1 MPDKLIKY
9 KQQDLDLDKYV
20 YNLSQNV
27 ESWVN
32 TQDWNDSQKE
42 EFWKAYELYKTKLQ
56 EVDADNYS
64 TLSIN
69 DRGSIIGPGLTNV
82 DTDDYYYDQS
92 GNRIS
97 GKDYSDLAPKKQ
109 QRYNNFEANKQV
121 AKYLNV
127 IAKAFSEAKPKEKVK
142 EPVKQSFEKWFQSTQ
157 GISALE
163 DFNYFLE
170 LDPVGEGNLRNTNK
184 RVELL
189 VNDILPKYI
198 ETLSDEDKQKYQDL
212 KTHLT
217 NNGLDANAKLK
228 MLKLGISSNFF
239 ESFFSPYEKLGMT
252 PESYKTW
259 LTQQEQKAEQEEK
272 IEKEKQ
278 EAIEKEQIQ
287 EEFKSFAESLNQFED
302 PISINIVNT
311 PFENQKYLV
320 DFEQSPSNKNLFNLS
335 KWEKDIMSEI
345 NTGKYENINDLDSWV
360 NYWVN
365 ASRTGNF
372 ELPRHILYAL
382 LYKSGMPDKYKGK
395 SVYRIKADDDLKT
408 GKTLIWDPG
417 TSKLEWIPLRLSE
430 SGDVELQEYFKSSR
444 TDLFPQKE
452 YKFTKYSKGGLLK
465 KLQFGGFTENYNKR
479 IQKNASKNNQSA
491 KEYVTNQDAF
501 FEDMSWEDWVDL
513 GSLAADLGSAISA
526 QVPGWG
532 TFTSAGLGLAS
543 TASQMVTDVS
553 RDGLDKRDV
562 KNLLTNVGFDLFG
575 LVPGAGLTAKSGK
588 LVKKLVKWAP
598 RVMALYSGYSTLKQ
612 TPEIMK
618 AWSKV
623 LDEEELTLSDIQA
636 IQLSLKALTTVVG
649 GKMLGQNQKQ
659 VKGKATYEFYDALDN
674 HYYKTFSEQDAKAL
688 GEAVE
693 LGKLNPIHGKYKDL
707 DGLTLSQNQIT
718 ERNWYGKKV
727 PVTPEKYKA
736 DPIKVR
742 KYISPSGK
750 VTFYDTK
757 TGNVIDEPPKLKEA
771 TSEIPAVTS
780 ATKPDTQAPTKS
792 DTQATTSVQ
801 TSPKKKKKKIN
812 KKALGGFIS
821 KLQNGNAITN
831 TANNG
836 ANWFKHM
843 FDTKAMRDYLNTIN
857 LSNYTQFNDLQ
868 NSWYGNKVA
877 SKYQPGQPSVTY
889 LDSVKT
895 RQGLFNDTG
904 LNANIQNA
912 LEQGFIE
919 QAGTSGDNSSGNWQ
933 DGYFG
938 EQEYLRHAGTI
949 DSWKGKDSE
958 LQKTIEM
965 FANKGLNYAP
975 NKNGVYVLSPMSNPQ
990 SLQETLDW
998 LYKIKNNVSTQ
1009 SDIPVT
1015 SKPVTKLGQTDPAGE
1030 NKPEVP
1036 AELPKQ
1042 SYLYR
1047 LVPYSMA
1054 FSRAGYADTTNR
1066 RITDLAKAGE
1076 KPFLMDPFTYNK
1088 YVQGNLAA
1096 INLGDLEA
1104 AQLSNIKTPYAD
1116 ATLNF
1121 AAKLEGFNRG
1131 LDRRR
1136 YGRMIDDQASRQSYE
1151 QVYQQGK
1158 ENALNEHETGLK
1170 NRLSIMQSEANKNK
1184 YKQAYLAKK
1193 HEIWD
1198 TLGKEVE
1205 YDVKTLLND
1214 RRNQQEIYNR
1224 QAIDS
1229 AVRYNLKK
1237 YMPSLS
1243 DDVIKVWDGVNSG
1256 TLQLNY
1262 NNTNQ
1267 MNLYKQAQQAY
1278 NAAVYNA
1285 LGEYGKLKTYP
1296 IPFTKAGFS
1305 PKLHFKQ
1312 GGAIKERIANAER
1325 LFKTIKSDLDRNEKK
1340 LTRLYKSLY
1349 TLKNK
1354 VK

>member
-42 EFWKAYELYKTKLQ
+42 EFWKAYESYKTKLQ
-56 EVDADNYS
+56 EVNADNYS

-97 GKDYSDLAPKKQ
+97 GKDYSELAPKKQ

-121 AKYLNV
+121 AKYLNI

-142 EPVKQSFEKWFQSTQ
+142 EPVKQSFEKWFQSTK

-170 LDPVGEGNLRNTNK
+170 LDPIGEGNLRNTNK

-189 VNDILPKYI
+189 VNDILPEYI

-217 NNGLDANAKLK
+217 TKGLDAKAKLK
-228 MLKLGISSNFF
+228 MLELGISPNFF

-302 PISINIVNT
+302 PISINVVNI

-335 KWEKDIMSEI
+335 KWEKDVMSEI

-382 LYKSGMPDKYKGK
+382 LYQSGIPDKYKGK

-479 IQKNASKNNQSA
+479 IQKNAAKDNQSA

-532 TFTSAGLGLAS
+532 TVTSAGLGLAS

-588 LVKKLVKWAP
+588 LVKKLVGWAP
-598 RVMALYSGYSTLKQ
+598 KVMALYSGYSTLKQ

-623 LDEEELTLSDIQA
+623 LSEEELTLSDMQA

-674 HYYKTFSEQDAKAL
+674 HYYKTFSGQDAKSL

-693 LGKLNPIHGKYKDL
+693 LGKLNPILGKYKDL

-757 TGNVIDEPPKLKEA
+757 TGNVIDEPKLKEVEV
-771 TSEIPAVTS
+771 SKQPVIVKVED
-780 ATKPDTQAPTKS
+780 TKPVVDKPVVTKTQTAKN
-792 DTQATTSVQ
+792 
-801 TSPKKKKKKIN
+801 KKRKKLS
-812 KKALGGFIS
+812 KKALGGYIT
-821 KLQNGNAITN
+821 KLQKGKNITN
-831 TANNG
+831 TSST
-836 ANWFKHM
+836 ANWFQHM
-843 FDTKAMRDYLNTIN
+843 FDTEAMQKYLNTIN
-857 LSNYTQFNDLQ
+857 LNNYTQFNNLQ
-868 NSWYGNKVA
+868 NSWYDNKVA
-877 SKYQPGQPSVTY
+877 SKYLPGQPSVTY

-912 LEQGFIE
+912 LDKGFIK

-938 EQEYLRHAGTI
+938 EQEYLRHAGTV

-975 NKNGVYVLSPMSNPQ
+975 NRNGMYVLSPMSNPQ
-990 SLQETLDW
+990 SLVDSILTGNFYLQ
-998 LYKIKNNVSTQ
+998 
-1009 SDIPVT
+1009 P
-1015 SKPVTKLGQTDPAGE
+1015 KPVTKLGQTDPAGE
-1030 NKPEVP
+1030 DKPEVP
-1036 AELPKQ
+1036 VELPKQ
-1042 SYLYR
+1042 SYLDR
-1047 LVPYSMA
+1047 LIPYSMS
-1054 FSRAGYADTTNR
+1054 FSRAGYADGTNR
-1066 RITDLAKAGE
+1066 AITDLAKAGE
-1076 KPFLMDPFTYNK
+1076 KPFLMDPFTYNR

-1104 AQLSNIKTPYAD
+1104 AQLANIKTPYAD

-1136 YGRMIDDQASRQSYE
+1136 QGRMIDDQASRQSYE

-1184 YKQAYLAKK
+1184 YEQAYLAKK

-1198 TLGKEVE
+1198 TLGKEIE

-1224 QAIDS
+1224 RAIDS
-1229 AVRYNLKK
+1229 AIRYNLKK

-1256 TLQLNY
+1256 TLQLDY

-1278 NAAVYNA
+1278 TAAVYNA
-1285 LGEYGKLKTYP
+1285 LGEYGRLKTYP

-1305 PKLHFKQ
+1305 PKLHLKQ

>member
-20 YNLSQNV
+20 YNLAQNV

-32 TQDWNDSQKE
+32 TQNWNDSQKE

-56 EVDADNYS
+56 EVDANNYS
-64 TLSIN
+64 ILSIN
-69 DRGSIIGPGLTNV
+69 DKGSIIGPGLTNV

-97 GKDYSDLAPKKQ
+97 RKDYSELAPKKQ

-142 EPVKQSFEKWFQSTQ
+142 EPVKQSFEEWFQSTQ

-170 LDPVGEGNLRNTNK
+170 LDPIGEGNLRNTNK

-189 VNDILPKYI
+189 VNDILPKYVK
-198 ETLSDEDKQKYQDL
+198 TLSDEDKQKYQDL

-217 NNGLDANAKLK
+217 TNGLDAQAKLK

-278 EAIEKEQIQ
+278 EVIEKEKIQ
-287 EEFKSFAESLNQFED
+287 EEFQSFAESLNQFED
-302 PISINIVNT
+302 PISINIINT

-335 KWEKDIMSEI
+335 KWEKDVMSEI

-382 LYKSGMPDKYKGK
+382 LYNSGIPDKYKGK

-430 SGDVELQEYFKSSR
+430 SGDAELQEYFKSSR

-465 KLQFGGFTENYNKR
+465 KLQFGGFTENYNKQ
-479 IQKNASKNNQSA
+479 IQKNASKNNQSV

-513 GSLAADLGSAISA
+513 GSLTADLGSAIFA

-532 TFTSAGLGLAS
+532 TVTSAGLGLAS
-543 TASQMVTDVS
+543 SASQMVTDVS

-618 AWSKV
+618 AWGKV
-623 LDEEELTLSDIQA
+623 LNNEELTLSDIQA

-674 HYYKTFSEQDAKAL
+674 HYYKTFSGQDAKAL

-693 LGKLNPIHGKYKDL
+693 LGKLNHILGKYKDL
-707 DGLTLSQNQIT
+707 DGLTLSQNQVT
-718 ERNWYGKKV
+718 KRNWYGKNV

-757 TGNVIDEPPKLKEA
+757 TGNVIDEPKLKET
-771 TSEIPAVTS
+771 TSEISVQTP
-780 ATKPDTQAPTKS
+780 
-792 DTQATTSVQ
+792 TSVQ
-801 TSPKKKKKKIN
+801 TTASPKKKKIN

-821 KLQNGNAITN
+821 KLQNGNVITN
-831 TANNG
+831 TTNNG

-843 FDTKAMRDYLNTIN
+843 FDTKAMQNYLNTIN

-868 NSWYGNKVA
+868 NSWYNNKVA
-877 SKYQPGQPSVTY
+877 SKYQVGQPSVTY
-889 LDSVKT
+889 LNSVKT
-895 RQGLFNDTG
+895 RQGLFNTTG
-904 LNANIQNA
+904 LNDNIKNA
-912 LEQGFIE
+912 LTKGFLK
-919 QAGTSGDNSSGNWQ
+919 QAGTSGDNFSGNWQ

-938 EQEYLRHAGTI
+938 EQEYLRHAGTV

-958 LQKTIEM
+958 LYKTIEM
-965 FANKGLNYAP
+965 FAKKGLKYAP
-975 NKNGVYVLSPMSNPQ
+975 NENGMYILSPISNQQSLIDSILTGNFYLQPKK
-990 SLQETLDW
+990 SLQE
-998 LYKIKNNVSTQ
+998 NNVSTQ

-1015 SKPVTKLGQTDPAGE
+1015 SKTETELGRTDSTGE
-1030 NKPEVP
+1030 ESETSV
-1036 AELPKQ
+1036 ELPKQ
-1042 SYLYR
+1042 SYLNR
-1047 LVPYSMA
+1047 FIPYSMA
-1054 FSRAGYADTTNR
+1054 FGRSSYADNTNR
-1066 RITDLAKAGE
+1066 RITDLAKSGE
-1076 KPFLMDPFTYNK
+1076 KPFLMDPFTYNR
-1088 YVQGNLAA
+1088 YVQGNLSA

-1104 AQLSNIKTPYAD
+1104 AQLANIKTPYAD

-1136 YGRMIDDQASRQSYE
+1136 YGRMVDDQTARQSYE

-1184 YKQAYLAKK
+1184 YEQAYLAKK

-1214 RRNQQEIYNR
+1214 RRDQQEVYNR
-1224 QAIDS
+1224 RAIDS
-1229 AVRYNLKK
+1229 AIRYNLKK
-1237 YMPSLS
+1237 YMPNLS
-1243 DDVIKVWDGVNSG
+1243 DESIKVWDGVNSG
-1256 TLQLNY
+1256 TLQLDY

-1278 NAAVYNA
+1278 TAAVYNA
-1285 LGEYGKLKTYP
+1285 LGDYARLKTYP
-1296 IPFTKAGFS
+1296 IPFTKSSFS
-1305 PKLHFKQ
+1305 PKLRLKQ